1 MRIRI
6 REALPQEYADV
17 GRVTAGAYSEYVR
30 PESDWED
37 YLERIADVGERADRT
52 VILVAVEGSRILGS
66 LTLELDGRV
75 SVGHDREELSP
86 DEAHVRMLGVDLTA
100 RRRGAARM
108 LMAESEVRARDAGKT
123 RISLNTTQ
131 RMVAAQRLYEALG
144 FERLPDEIFPDGFVM
159 LSFEKRLI

>member
-1 MRIRI
+1 MRIRV
-6 REALPQEYADV
+6 REALPQKYADV
-17 GRVTAGAYSEYVR
+17 GRVTAGVYSEFVR

-37 YLERIADVGERADRT
+37 YLERIADVGQRADRT

-86 DEAHVRMLGVDLTA
+86 DEAHVRMLGVDPTA
-100 RRRGAARM
+100 RRRGVARM
-108 LMAESEVRARDAGKT
+108 LMGESEVRARDAGKT